1 MTQNEF
7 TQFTG
12 VQVSNDEF
20 WAINEVYNNSEVT
33 KEEFCQMWCKLNP
46 TRVKNAKTEKAIK
59 ERNTKL
65 IEKTCEIRN
74 KIRLQAEQKGWN
86 CVPRLTNAEI
96 VFLLKTHNLI
106 LLTASSM
113 VYELENIIKIYK

>member
-1 MTQNEF
+1 MTQKEF

-12 VQVSNDEF
+12 VQVSNNEF
-20 WAINEVYNNSEVT
+20 WAINEVYNNSEAT

-59 ERNTKL
+59 ERNLKL
-65 IEKTCEIRN
+65 IDKTREIRD
-74 KIRLQAEQKGWN
+74 KIRLQAEKNGWFN
-86 CVPRLTNAEI
+86 IPKLTNSEI

-106 LLTASSM
+106 PVSASSM
-113 VYELENIIKIYK
+113 VYDLDNIIKSYK